1 MVPEYKDLKVSYGGI
16 YPPTMISNEKW
27 IKDNIVLIGDACHGL
42 HPGRSQGMNTSIK
55 SIDSLIEN
63 LPSKDK
69 FQSKEI
75 FKSLKSYEISVKPM
89 IDDILD
95 KNHKIGLGIDKFD
108 KEIMKKEINL
118 YKQIQQNNDSSYK
131 YRMNS
136 AGYGTK

>member
-1 MVPEYKDLKVSYGGI
+1 
-16 YPPTMISNEKW
+16 
-27 IKDNIVLIGDACHGL
+27 
-42 HPGRSQGMNTSIK
+42 
-55 SIDSLIEN
+55 
-63 LPSKDK
+63 
-69 FQSKEI
+69 
-75 FKSLKSYEISVKPM
+75 M

>member
-1 MVPEYKDLKVSYGGI
+1 
-16 YPPTMISNEKW
+16 
-27 IKDNIVLIGDACHGL
+27 
-42 HPGRSQGMNTSIK
+42 MNTSIK
-55 SIDSLIEN
+55 CIDSLIEN

-95 KNHKIGLGIDKFD
+95 KNHKIGLGIDKFN

-118 YKQIQQNNDSSYK
+118 YKKNT
-131 YRMNS
+131 
-136 AGYGTK
+136 TK